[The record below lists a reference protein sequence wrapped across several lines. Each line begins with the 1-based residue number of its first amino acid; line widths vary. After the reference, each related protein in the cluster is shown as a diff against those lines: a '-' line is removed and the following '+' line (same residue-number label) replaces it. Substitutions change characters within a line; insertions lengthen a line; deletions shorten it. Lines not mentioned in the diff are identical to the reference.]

1 MQCIEWSVLTL
12 GNIYIYK
19 YNYYF
24 TLYEVLISFVILRE
38 LIDLSVSVTNRPILF
53 RTLLITDHLT
63 RVWQVRATS

>member
-12 GNIYIYK
+12 GNIYK

-38 LIDLSVSVTNRPILF
+38 LTDLSVSVTNRRILF
-53 RTLLITDHLT
+53 RTLLMKEHLT
-63 RVWQVRATS
+63 RVWQVQATS